1 MDAVAHFIH
10 IDNNVTDFR
19 DDTVNL
25 TKSIATTKK
34 IGWSLWFLLK
44 MIKLAS
50 VLLALT
56 SLSGQIF
63 PFCFFRGYFIR

>member
-1 MDAVAHFIH
+1 MDAVALFIH

-56 SLSGQIF
+56 SLS
-63 PFCFFRGYFIR
+63 